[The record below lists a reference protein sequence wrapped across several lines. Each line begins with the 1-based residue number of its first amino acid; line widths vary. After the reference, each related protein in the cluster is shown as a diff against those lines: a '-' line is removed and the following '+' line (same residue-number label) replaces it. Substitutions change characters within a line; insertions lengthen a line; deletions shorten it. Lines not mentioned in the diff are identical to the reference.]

1 MGLWGGLRAGLRG
14 FAEGRKSCGLGGL
27 RRRLKVFGGLRG
39 GLRGALRG
47 A

>member
-1 MGLWGGLRAGLRG
+1 MGLWGGIRAGLRG